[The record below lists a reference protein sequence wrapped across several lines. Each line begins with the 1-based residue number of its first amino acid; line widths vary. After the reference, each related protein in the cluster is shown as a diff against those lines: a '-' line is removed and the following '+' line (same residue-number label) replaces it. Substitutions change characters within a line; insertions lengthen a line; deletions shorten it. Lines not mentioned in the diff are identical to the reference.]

1 MIFYGSKLYSK
12 KYCFIIMNLK
22 YKKSLFAELLP
33 ADTIENSSSR
43 QVFEACYSYVSPKKP
58 TNPILRAFSDSV
70 ASLLKIQKD
79 TQLSKDFLDIISGNK
94 VLLDT
99 RPYAMCYGGHQFGQW
114 AGQLG
119 DGRAI
124 NLFDIETNHER
135 WTLQLKGAGPT
146 PYSRN
151 ADGFAVLRSSIRE
164 FLCSEAMYHL
174 NIPTTRALSLCETG
188 DEILRDMLYNGNP
201 KMEKGAIICRVAKS
215 FVRFGNF
222 EIFASRGDVD
232 RLKQLTDFVI
242 SNYYSHLERSSKSIY
257 LEFLKEVAERTMKM
271 IIDWQRVGFVHG
283 VMNTDNMSILGD
295 TIDYGPFGFLDFY
308 SPNYTPNTTDFNG
321 RRYRFDNQLNIGMW
335 NLVQLANSLYP
346 LIKEEEPIYMILNDI
361 KEKSERGLFQMYTE
375 KLGLHLN
382 AKSIDLTQ
390 EMLQNMEEE
399 EIDYTIFFRQL
410 SKIDKNTKLKSA
422 YNIISIAFYKN
433 EVSETIKNK
442 WVQWLEQYMQEFK
455 LLDEREEDRILK
467 MNSIN
472 PKYILRNYML
482 QIIIEAAEKED
493 YSLLHEMQILLKNP
507 YDEMPNFEKWYTKMP
522 DWARNKIGCS
532 VLSCSS

>member
-1 MIFYGSKLYSK
+1 
-12 KYCFIIMNLK
+12 
-22 YKKSLFAELLP
+22 
-33 ADTIENSSSR
+33 
-43 QVFEACYSYVSPKKP
+43 
-58 TNPILRAFSDSV
+58 
-70 ASLLKIQKD
+70 
-79 TQLSKDFLDIISGNK
+79 
-94 VLLDT
+94 
-99 RPYAMCYGGHQFGQW
+99 
-114 AGQLG
+114 
-119 DGRAI
+119 
-124 NLFDIETNHER
+124 
-135 WTLQLKGAGPT
+135 
-146 PYSRN
+146 
-151 ADGFAVLRSSIRE
+151 
-164 FLCSEAMYHL
+164 
-174 NIPTTRALSLCETG
+174 
-188 DEILRDMLYNGNP
+188 
-201 KMEKGAIICRVAKS
+201 
-215 FVRFGNF
+215 
-222 EIFASRGDVD
+222 
-232 RLKQLTDFVI
+232 
-242 SNYYSHLERSSKSIY
+242 
-257 LEFLKEVAERTMKM
+257 LKEVAERTMKM

-455 LLDEREEDRILK
+455 ILDEREEDRILK

>member
-1 MIFYGSKLYSK
+1 
-12 KYCFIIMNLK
+12 MNLNF
-22 YKKSLFAELLP
+22 KKSLFAELLP
-33 ADTIENSSSR
+33 ADIIENPSSR
-43 QVFEACYSYVSPKKP
+43 QVFEACYSYVLPKKT
-58 TNPILRAFSDSV
+58 TNPKLLAYSDNL
-70 ASLLKIQKD
+70 ASLLEINEETIQS
-79 TQLSKDFLDIISGNK
+79 QDFLNIITGNNI
-94 VLLDT
+94 LPQT
-99 RPYAMCYGGHQFGQW
+99 RPYAMCYGGHQFGNW

-124 NLFDIETNHER
+124 NLFDIEANDER

-164 FLCSEAMYHL
+164 FLCSEAMFHL
-174 NIPTTRALSLCETG
+174 NIPTSRALTLCETG
-188 DEILRDMLYNGNP
+188 DDVMRDMLYNGNP
-201 KMEKGAIICRVAKS
+201 RLEKGAIVCRVAKS

-222 EIFASRGDVD
+222 EIFASRGDIE
-232 RLKQLTDFVI
+232 RLQQLTDFVI
-242 SNYYSHLERSSKSIY
+242 TQYYPHLGTPSKSVY
-257 LEFLKEVAERTMKM
+257 LQFFKEVAERTMKM
-271 IIDWQRVGFVHG
+271 IIHWQRVGFVHG

-308 SPNYTPNTTDFNG
+308 NPNYTPNTTDFQG

-335 NLVQLANSLYP
+335 NLVQLANALYP
-346 LIKEEEPIYMILNDI
+346 LIEEEEPIYLILNEI
-361 KEKSERGLFQMYTE
+361 KENSERDLFQMYAD

-399 EIDYTIFFRQL
+399 EIDYTLFFRQL
-410 SKIDKNTKLKSA
+410 SIIEKNTLPENA
-422 YNIISIAFYKN
+422 FDIISIAFYKN
-433 EVSETIKNK
+433 EVPGAMKNK
-442 WVQWLEQYMQEFK
+442 WIQWLEQYIQEVK
-455 LLDEREEDRILK
+455 LLDEREEDRMLK

-482 QIIIEAAEKED
+482 QLTIEAAEKGD
-493 YSLLHEMQILLKNP
+493 YSLLKEMQILLKNP
-507 YDEMPNFEKWYTKMP
+507 FEEKPQFEKWYDKMP
-522 DWARNKIGCS
+522 DWARNKVGSS

>member
-1 MIFYGSKLYSK
+1 
-12 KYCFIIMNLK
+12 MNLNF
-22 YKKSLFAELLP
+22 KKSLFAELLP
-33 ADTIENSSSR
+33 ADIIENPSSR
-43 QVFEACYSYVSPKKP
+43 QVFEACYSYVIPKKP
-58 TNPILRAFSDSV
+58 TNPKLLAYSDNL
-70 ASLLKIQKD
+70 ASLLEINEVTIQS
-79 TQLSKDFLDIISGNK
+79 QDFLDIITGKNI
-94 VLLDT
+94 LTQT
-99 RPYAMCYGGHQFGQW
+99 RPYAMCYGGHQFGNW

-124 NLFDIETNHER
+124 NLFDIVAKDEH

-164 FLCSEAMYHL
+164 FLCSEAMFHI
-174 NIPTTRALSLCETG
+174 NIPTSRALTLCETG
-188 DEILRDMLYNGNP
+188 DDVMRDMLYNGNP
-201 KMEKGAIICRVAKS
+201 RLEKGAIVCRVAKS

-222 EIFASRGDVD
+222 EIFASRGDIE
-232 RLKQLTDFVI
+232 RLQQLTDFVI
-242 SNYYSHLERSSKSIY
+242 TQYYPHLGTPSKSVY
-257 LEFLKEVAERTMKM
+257 LQFFKEVAERTMKM
-271 IIDWQRVGFVHG
+271 IIHWQRVGFVHG

-308 SPNYTPNTTDFNG
+308 NPNYTPNTTDFQG

-335 NLVQLANSLYP
+335 NLVQLANALYP
-346 LIKEEEPIYMILNDI
+346 LIEEEEPIYLILNKI
-361 KEKSERGLFQMYTE
+361 KENSEQDLFQMYAD

-399 EIDYTIFFRQL
+399 EIDYTLFFRQL
-410 SKIDKNTKLKSA
+410 SIIEKNTLPVNA
-422 YNIISIAFYKN
+422 FDIISIAFYKN
-433 EVSETIKNK
+433 EVPGAMKNK
-442 WVQWLEQYMQEFK
+442 WIQWLEQYIQEVK
-455 LLDEREEDRILK
+455 LLDESEEDRMLK

-482 QIIIEAAEKED
+482 QLTIEAAEKGD
-493 YSLLHEMQILLKNP
+493 YSLLQEMQILLKNP
-507 YDEMPNFEKWYTKMP
+507 YEEMPQFEKWYDKMP
-522 DWARNKIGCS
+522 DWARNKVGSS